1 MAQTLFDRH
10 DSLRRARIATI
21 IELLCDRFPQTFSRH
36 GPKPLKVGIYDDALA
51 ALGGAAIVW
60 PLAGRAQQ
68 RERMRRIGISLNNA
82 ADGPVAATGLTVQ
95 VGWTVVL
102 EPGNFKRIIARI
114 APGDWEAIGR
124 AR

>member
-1 MAQTLFDRH
+1 MSKTA
-10 DSLRRARIATI
+10 RRARIAAV
-21 IELLCDRFPQTFSRH
+21 IELLCDRFPQTFSRR

-68 RERMRRIGISLNNA
+68 RERMRRIGILLNNA

-102 EPGNFKRIIARI
+102 EPGNFERIIARI
-114 APGDWEAIGR
+114 ARAAWEAIGR
-124 AR
+124 SC